1 MSDIAYFTL
10 ATVFSLAVSYVFYR
24 EHRRGQ
30 CGNQDIIN
38 QAYEATLASH
48 AIDKAQVLM
57 DQTTLGSRLNSKKPF
72 EVYRILSLPP
82 TEWYLY
88 THMEDSDPV
97 LMAISEARARAAI
110 NGSGT
115 AK

>member
-1 MSDIAYFTL
+1 MSDIGYFIL
-10 ATVFSLAVSYVFYR
+10 ATVFSLAVGYVFYR

-30 CGNQDIIN
+30 RGNQDIIN

-57 DQTTLGSRLNSKKPF
+57 DQTTLGSRLKSKKPF

-82 TEWYLY
+82 TQWYLY
-88 THMEDSDPV
+88 THMEDSDPL

-110 NGSGT
+110 NGFGPT
-115 AK
+115 R